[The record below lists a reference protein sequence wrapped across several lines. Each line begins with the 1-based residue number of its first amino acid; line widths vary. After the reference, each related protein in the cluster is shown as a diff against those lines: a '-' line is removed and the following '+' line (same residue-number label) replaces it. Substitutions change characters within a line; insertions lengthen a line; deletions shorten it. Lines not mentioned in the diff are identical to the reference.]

1 MLILQILKAV
11 AVFLVGACLVVL
23 SLLLS
28 RHVLCDDIRELKGK
42 NVLRKLPLYKNGA
55 WKWFFLIEE
64 RTRVAK
70 WRYACFILETVFSML
85 CVLLVASSFLL
96 DYSDIT
102 ACILMAAGLLAA
114 VAKGLLLSIP
124 WGRYRC

>member
-1 MLILQILKAV
+1 MFLQILKAV
-11 AVFLVGACLVVL
+11 AVLLIGTPLIIL

-28 RHVLCDDIRELKGK
+28 RSVLCDDIRELKGK
-42 NVLRKLPLYKNGA
+42 NALRKLPLYKNGA
-55 WKWFFLIEE
+55 WKWFFLVEE

-85 CVLLVASSFLL
+85 CVLLVASSFLYEYTDL
-96 DYSDIT
+96 SAI
-102 ACILMAAGLLAA
+102 ILMVSGLVAAIT
-114 VAKGLLLSIP
+114 KGILLSIP

>member
-1 MLILQILKAV
+1 MLLPILKAV
-11 AVFLVGACLVVL
+11 AVLLIGTPLIIL

-28 RHVLCDDIRELKGK
+28 RSVLCDDIRELKGK
-42 NVLRKLPLYKNGA
+42 NALRKLPLYKNGA

-85 CVLLVASSFLL
+85 CVLLVASSFLR
-96 DYSDIT
+96 DYSGIT

-114 VAKGLLLSIP
+114 IAKGLLLSIP
-124 WGRYRC
+124 WSRYRC

>member
-1 MLILQILKAV
+1 MLLPILKAV
-11 AVFLVGACLVVL
+11 AVLLVGTPLIIL

-28 RHVLCDDIRELKGK
+28 RHALCDDIRELKGK
-42 NVLRKLPLYKNGA
+42 NALRKLPLFKNGA
-55 WKWFFLIEE
+55 WKWFFLVEE

-70 WRYACFILETVFSML
+70 WRYACFLLETVFSML

>member
-1 MLILQILKAV
+1 MLLPILKAV
-11 AVFLVGACLVVL
+11 AVLLIGTPLIIL

-42 NVLRKLPLYKNGA
+42 NALRKLPLYKNGA
-55 WKWFFLIEE
+55 WKWFFLVEE

-70 WRYACFILETVFSML
+70 WRYVCFILETVFSML
-85 CVLLVASSFLL
+85 CVLLIASSFFR

-114 VAKGLLLSIP
+114 IAKGLLLSIP
-124 WGRYRC
+124 WGRYRS